1 MTEILKQRRNGKFTC
16 LDCMRLKTKECGP
29 CVSKNWELFSLD
41 QTVLNMSY
49 AEKTERYES
58 LVKHNN

>member
-49 AEKTERYES
+49 AEKSERYEN
-58 LVKHNN
+58 LAKHNN

>member
-1 MTEILKQRRNGKFTC
+1 MTDILKQRRNGKFTC
-16 LDCMRLKTKECGP
+16 LDCSKGKTKVCGP

-49 AEKTERYES
+49 AEKSERYQKKSSEC
-58 LVKHNN
+58 N